1 MLKVIIIYINVY
13 YKQRYKIKEVN
24 NLEFVMNKII
34 SIDKDAETYRQ
45 GIEKLL
51 IEKEMELEKNINEL
65 RQEWAIEEKK
75 IREDIMNEKLGVAE
89 EKAKSISKEKEESI
103 ESIKNKYAET
113 SNQIVNEV
121 FLKIINSL

>member
-1 MLKVIIIYINVY
+1 VLKVIIIYINVY

-103 ESIKNKYAET
+103 ELIKNKYAET
-113 SNQIVNEV
+113 SDQIVNEV

>member
-13 YKQRYKIKEVN
+13 HRQIYKIEEAD

-34 SIDKDAETYRQ
+34 SIDKDAEAYRQ

-51 IEKEMELEKNINEL
+51 KEKEVELERSINKL
-65 RQEWAIEEKK
+65 REDWIIEEKK
-75 IREDIMNEKLGVAE
+75 IRDAIMKEKLEAAE
-89 EKAKSISKEKEESI
+89 GKASVISKQKEEEI
-103 ESIKNKYAET
+103 ELIKNKYAQT
-113 SNQIVNEV
+113 SNQVINEV

>member
-75 IREDIMNEKLGVAE
+75 IREDIMKEKLGVAE

-103 ESIKNKYAET
+103 ELIKNKYAET
-113 SNQIVNEV
+113 SDQIVNEV

>member
-1 MLKVIIIYINVY
+1 VLKVIIIYINVY

-75 IREDIMNEKLGVAE
+75 IREDIMKEKLGVAE

-103 ESIKNKYAET
+103 ELIKNKYAET
-113 SNQIVNEV
+113 SDQIVNEV

>member
-1 MLKVIIIYINVY
+1 M
-13 YKQRYKIKEVN
+13 
-24 NLEFVMNKII
+24 EFVMNKII

-65 RQEWAIEEKK
+65 RQEWTIEEKK

-103 ESIKNKYAET
+103 ELIKNKYAET
-113 SNQIVNEV
+113 SDQIVNEV

>member
-1 MLKVIIIYINVY
+1 
-13 YKQRYKIKEVN
+13 
-24 NLEFVMNKII
+24 MNKII

-51 IEKEMELEKNINEL
+51 IEKELELEKNINEL

-75 IREDIMNEKLGVAE
+75 IREDIMKEKLGVAE
-89 EKAKSISKEKEESI
+89 EKANSISKEKEESI
-103 ESIKNKYAET
+103 ELIKNKYAET
-113 SNQIVNEV
+113 SDQIVNEV

>member
-51 IEKEMELEKNINEL
+51 IEKERELEKNINEL
-65 RQEWAIEEKK
+65 RQEWTMEEKK

-103 ESIKNKYAET
+103 ELIKNKYAET

>member
-65 RQEWAIEEKK
+65 RQEWTMEEKK

>member
-13 YKQRYKIKEVN
+13 YKQSYKIKEVN

-51 IEKEMELEKNINEL
+51 IEKELELEKNINEL

-75 IREDIMNEKLGVAE
+75 IREDIMKEKLGVAE

-103 ESIKNKYAET
+103 ELIKNKYAET
-113 SNQIVNEV
+113 SDQIVNEV

>member
-51 IEKEMELEKNINEL
+51 IEKELELEKNINEL
-65 RQEWAIEEKK
+65 RQEWTIEEKK
-75 IREDIMNEKLGVAE
+75 IREDIMKEKLGVAE

-103 ESIKNKYAET
+103 ELIKNKYAET
-113 SNQIVNEV
+113 SDQIVNEV